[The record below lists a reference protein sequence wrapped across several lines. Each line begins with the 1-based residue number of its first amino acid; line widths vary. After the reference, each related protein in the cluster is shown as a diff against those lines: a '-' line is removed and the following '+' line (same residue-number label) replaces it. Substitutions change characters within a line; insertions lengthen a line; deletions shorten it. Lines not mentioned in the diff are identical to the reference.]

1 MSEKRKKTPNGGSL
15 RQINAAGGQRNGAGR
30 KRIGATR
37 KLSLT
42 LPASCWQ
49 EIDRR
54 CGGGDYSVS
63 EIVRSIIE
71 DSMRDVDIL

>member
-1 MSEKRKKTPNGGSL
+1 MSEKRKKTPNGSGQS
-15 RQINAAGGQRNGAGR
+15 QTTASGGPRTGAGR

-42 LPASCWQ
+42 LPAACWQ